1 MVVLYNIIIL
11 LIIFISF
18 FYLCIIQ
25 LRLNYQIVFRVHLLS
40 IQLIGRNKDEKL
52 YTLITYTAPGNV
64 GHNEGFRGVFKASQG
79 DACGFRGWTCPSV
92 ARGHDTV
99 LRKVHPFRYR
109 TVQLFAYVVVFGNQ

>member
-25 LRLNYQIVFRVHLLS
+25 LRLNYQILS

-52 YTLITYTAPGNV
+52 HKLIIDTPHDHV

-79 DACGFRGWTCPSV
+79 DA
-92 ARGHDTV
+92 
-99 LRKVHPFRYR
+99 
-109 TVQLFAYVVVFGNQ
+109 